1 MKTYIKLIGLTLILL
16 LAGVS
21 AQGQDLEAYLKIAAD
36 ENPRVQAAYTR
47 FEAALK
53 KSPQVASLPD
63 PALTVSAFG
72 QMVETRLGPQEAKFT
87 LMQMFPWFGTLEAK
101 GTAADLMAQAKF
113 QQYLQTREELFLEV
127 KNAYADMYEVNKT
140 IKEKKADLEILNT
153 YRNLA
158 LNKFESGSAPM
169 VNVVKVDIKREES
182 STEIELLEEELS
194 TLKKQFNYLI
204 NRAYDAQVIIQDT
217 LDIPSN
223 MTFEE
228 GKTISFE
235 DHPKVEMLDR
245 ESEAYESEKLAA
257 KKSGLP
263 NLGVGID
270 YGIISK
276 RTDADPVNNGQDVIM
291 PMFSISLPIFRK
303 KYKAAR
309 EEAELMQEASL
320 QQKEAVMNEMKSDY
334 EMALYNFK
342 KSKRLLELYD
352 KQIESSGQAN
362 KLLVSGFS
370 NANSDFE
377 EVLQMN
383 QDVLM
388 FKIQKISAEVNAFK
402 AASKIEFLQFKDNS
416 NENE

>member
-1 MKTYIKLIGLTLILL
+1 MRTYIKNTGLL
-16 LAGVS
+16 LMLLLGAMSVQ
-21 AQGQDLEAYLKIAAD
+21 AQNLETYLKIAAD
-36 ENPRVQAAYTR
+36 ENPRVLAAYNR
-47 FEAALK
+47 FEAALR

-63 PALTVSAFG
+63 PNLTVGAFG
-72 QMVETRLGPQEAKFT
+72 QMIETRLGAQEAKFT

-101 GTAADLMAQAKF
+101 ATAADLMAEAKF
-113 QQYLQTREELFLEV
+113 QQYLRTREELFLEV
-127 KNAYADMYEVNKT
+127 KNAYANMYEVYKT
-140 IKEKKADLEILNT
+140 IQEKEADLEILNT
-153 YRNLA
+153 YRTLA
-158 LNKFESGSAPM
+158 LNKFETGSSPM

-182 STEIELLEEELS
+182 STEVELLEQELN
-194 TLKKQFNYLI
+194 TLKKQFNYLL
-204 NRAYDAQVIIQDT
+204 NRKSGAEVVIQDT
-217 LDIPSN
+217 LDIPAALT
-223 MTFEE
+223 MEA

-235 DHPKVEMLDR
+235 DHPKIEMLDR

-263 NLGVGID
+263 NLGLGID

-291 PMFSISLPIFRK
+291 PIISVSLPIFRK

-309 EEAELMQEASL
+309 EEAGLMQEASL
-320 QQKEAVMNEMKSDY
+320 QQKEAVVNEMKSDY
-334 EMALYNFK
+334 EMAVYTLK

-352 KQIESSGQAN
+352 NQIKSSGQAN

-388 FKIQKISAEVNAFK
+388 FKIQKISAEVAAFK
-402 AASKIEFLQFKDNS
+402 AASKIEFLQFKDS
-416 NENE
+416 SHENE